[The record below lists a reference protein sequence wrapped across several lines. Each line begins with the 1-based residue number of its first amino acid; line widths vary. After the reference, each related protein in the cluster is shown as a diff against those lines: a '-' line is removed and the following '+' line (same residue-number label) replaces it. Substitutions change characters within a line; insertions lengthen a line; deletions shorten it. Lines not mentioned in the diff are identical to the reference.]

1 MSKVIK
7 IKMSLRGAIATKQS
21 KQQGCLVT
29 YQSLAMIPLFSS
41 INSEEEK
48 F

>member
-1 MSKVIK
+1 MNKVIR
-7 IKMSLRGAIATKQS
+7 IKVSLRGAIATKQS
-21 KQQGCLVT
+21 KQQGCLAP